1 MCHLATGDMLRAA
14 VSAGTDAGKRAK
26 AAMDS
31 GALVTDD
38 IVISIIKD
46 AIKAPECNKGFIL
59 DGFPR
64 TVVQAKALD
73 SMLEASGTGID
84 HVVNFSIPDAVLFD
98 RITGRR
104 IHKPSGRSYHVSN
117 PKFMPKVEGKDDV
130 TGEPLIQRSDDTAEA
145 LTKRLEAFHS
155 QTNPVI
161 EYYSSTGKVVTVDAN
176 KGKQSVHDEITGAFG
191 KA

>member
-1 MCHLATGDMLRAA
+1 MLRAA

-73 SMLEASGTGID
+73 SMLDATGTGID

-104 IHKPSGRSYHVSN
+104 IHK
-117 PKFMPKVEGKDDV
+117 
-130 TGEPLIQRSDDTAEA
+130 LQ
-145 LTKRLEAFHS
+145 
-155 QTNPVI
+155 
-161 EYYSSTGKVVTVDAN
+161 
-176 KGKQSVHDEITGAFG
+176 
-191 KA
+191 